1 MELTRVAKRSFQVTE
16 HGQALGL
23 VQRSLFGQQWS
34 FHRFE
39 GCGIS
44 SHALTFRNLRDL
56 KPYVAYSLP
65 PSTSSD

>member
-16 HGQALGL
+16 QGHAIGL
-23 VQRSLFGQQWS
+23 VQRSLFGHQWS

-39 GCGIS
+39 GCGINPQ
-44 SHALTFRNLRDL
+44 ALTFRNLRDL
-56 KPYVAYSLP
+56 KPYVAYLLP